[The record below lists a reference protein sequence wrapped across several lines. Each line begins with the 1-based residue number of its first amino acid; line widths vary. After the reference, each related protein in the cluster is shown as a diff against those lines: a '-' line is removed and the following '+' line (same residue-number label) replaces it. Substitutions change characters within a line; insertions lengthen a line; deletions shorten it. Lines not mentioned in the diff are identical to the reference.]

1 MRSHRA
7 RLNDN
12 GGHTAAHPG
21 LRPGARWGRLRWI
34 TGLLVLVACAP
45 HADLDATMSTDPPMT
60 ADTQGLPAAVLPDGT
75 RIALDLAT
83 TPEELAQGLMFRPSL
98 PEDRGMLLL
107 FPEERLPNI
116 WMKNMLIHLDLV
128 FLDNSGRVVDVI
140 DRVAPCA
147 ADPCPHYI
155 PRHPA
160 RTVLEVA
167 AGVAGRHG
175 LQVGDII
182 EFRDV
187 GGYPV
192 RPAAPIADG
201 D

>member
-1 MRSHRA
+1 MRSHPA
-7 RLNDN
+7 RQKSN

-34 TGLLVLVACAP
+34 TGLLVLVASRSAWGA
-45 HADLDATMSTDPPMT
+45 HATSTNPPMS

-116 WMKNMLIHLDLV
+116 WMKNMFIHLDLV
-128 FLDNSGRVVDVI
+128 FLDDSGRVVDVI

-192 RPAAPIADG
+192 RPAAPTADG

>member
-1 MRSHRA
+1 MSIDLA
-7 RLNDN
+7 RLKDD
-12 GGHTAAHPG
+12 GGHTAAHRGVGPG
-21 LRPGARWGRLRWI
+21 PRWGRLRWI
-34 TGLLVLVACAP
+34 AALLVLVACSP
-45 HADLDATMSTDPPMT
+45 HADLDATTSTGPPT
-60 ADTQGLPAAVLPDGT
+60 SADTSGLPAAILPDGT
-75 RIALDLAT
+75 RITLDVAT
-83 TPEELAQGLMFRPSL
+83 TPEELARGLMFRPSL
-98 PEDRGMLLL
+98 SEDRGMLLL
-107 FPEERLPNI
+107 FSEERVPNI
-116 WMKNMLIHLDLV
+116 WMKNTLVYLDLV

-140 DRVAPCA
+140 EGAAPCA

-175 LQVGDII
+175 LQAGDII
-182 EFRDV
+182 EFREVD
-187 GGYPV
+187 GYPV